1 MNSLNNLAFFQE
13 FFHFYY
19 YYFYLDNL
27 DNIWLKQI
35 LDALKVQLK
44 ELKLIIH
51 FSDFVTI

>member
-13 FFHFYY
+13 FFH
-19 YYFYLDNL
+19 FYLDNL

-35 LDALKVQLK
+35 LDALKVQLN